1 MSDFLILV
9 NVFIRGIYSIVL
21 CMLKNEIDIHS
32 SITRSESLQLKLSS
46 WIMRWVIINAL
57 IIADWI
63 WSPLWDKLLL
73 DLRLVIFKLLDAQ
86 VLRMY
91 LIDEHVL
98 GHESLQLLRLSGFL
112 FDLRLSDDIVT
123 SRDIHVQH
131 YDLLIQW
138 VNHWLH
144 LFFLFV
150 IDSLIMF

>member
-1 MSDFLILV
+1 
-9 NVFIRGIYSIVL
+9 
-21 CMLKNEIDIHS
+21 
-32 SITRSESLQLKLSS
+32 
-46 WIMRWVIINAL
+46 MRWVIINAL

-123 SRDIHVQH
+123 SRDVH
-131 YDLLIQW
+131 
-138 VNHWLH
+138 
-144 LFFLFV
+144 F
-150 IDSLIMF
+150 